1 MEKQNVEQ
9 LSFFELASQRK
20 YIVERATS
28 EDVAK
33 GIDFYVKGK
42 YQKTK
47 KEVNMLFAVK
57 RKKSKKYSKYYD
69 RWIWIEY
76 KKNKDQAGWIY
87 GPVHFI
93 AFERS
98 KDFVIINRK
107 VLLDY
112 INSKHCKVRWDS
124 PFVADAK
131 NAKYRIYQNPR
142 NGSQISQILI
152 KDILDLEG
160 VAIWKKSG
168 I

>member
-112 INSKHCKVRWDS
+112 INSRHCKVRWDS

-131 NAKYRIYQNPR
+131 MQNIEYIKTLS
-142 NGSQISQILI
+142 GSQISQILI

-160 VAIWKKSG
+160 KRFGKSG

>member
-1 MEKQNVEQ
+1 MDKQNIDQ
-9 LSFFELASQRK
+9 FSFFELASRRK
-20 YIVERATS
+20 YIVEKAS
-28 EDVAK
+28 FEDISR

-57 RKKSKKYSKYYD
+57 RKKSQNYSKYHD

-76 KKNKDQAGWIY
+76 KKHKDRPGWIY
-87 GPVHFI
+87 GPSHFI

-107 VLLDY
+107 VLLDH

-124 PFVADAK
+124 PFVADSR

-152 KDILDLEG
+152 KDIMNLEG
-160 VAIWKKSG
+160 VAIWKKNG
-168 I
+168 E